1 MGYAV
6 VWLVN
11 TLVTTYIWVIIGG
24 AILSWLVVFNVVN
37 VRNRFVYQLGRFLDG
52 ITEPALRPIR
62 RIIPLIG
69 GIDLSPIVL
78 IFGLQFLLIIFNR
91 TLAPMLVG
99 ALG

>member
-11 TLVTTYIWVIIGG
+11 TLVGAYIWVIIAS

-37 VRNRFVYQLGRFLDG
+37 VRNRFVYQLGRFLDA
-52 ITEPALRPIR
+52 ITEPVLRPIR

-78 IFGLQFLLIIFNR
+78 IFGLQFLLILFNR
-91 TLAPMLVG
+91 TLAPILVG

>member
-1 MGYAV
+1 MGYAI

-11 TLVTTYIWVIIGG
+11 TLVGAYIWVIIAS

-37 VRNRFVYQLGRFLDG
+37 VRNRFVYQLGRFLDA
-52 ITEPALRPIR
+52 ITEPVLRPIR

-78 IFGLQFLLIIFNR
+78 IFGLQFLLVLFNR

>member
-1 MGYAV
+1 MGYAI

-11 TLVTTYIWVIIGG
+11 TLVGTYIWVIIGS
-24 AILSWLVVFNVVN
+24 AVLSWLVVFNVVN
-37 VRNRFVYQLGRFLDG
+37 VRNRFVYQLGRFLDA

-78 IFGLQFLLIIFNR
+78 IFGLQFLLILFNR
-91 TLAPMLVG
+91 MVAPMLLG

>member
-11 TLVTTYIWVIIGG
+11 TLVGAYIWVIIAS

-37 VRNRFVYQLGRFLDG
+37 VRNRFVYQLGRALDAL
-52 ITEPALRPIR
+52 TEPVLRPIR

-78 IFGLQFLLIIFNR
+78 IFGLQFLLILFNR
-91 TLAPMLVG
+91 TLAPMLIG

>member
-1 MGYAV
+1 MGYAL

-11 TLVTTYIWVIIGG
+11 TVITTYIWVIIGS

-62 RIIPLIG
+62 KVIPLIG

-78 IFGLQFLLIIFNR
+78 IFALQFLLILFNR
-91 TLAPMLVG
+91 MLAPMLL
-99 ALG
+99 ASLG

>member
-1 MGYAV
+1 MGYAI

-11 TLVTTYIWVIIGG
+11 TLVTTYIWVIIGS

-52 ITEPALRPIR
+52 ITEPVLRPIR
-62 RIIPLIG
+62 KVVPLIG

-78 IFGLQFLLIIFNR
+78 IFGLQFLLILFNR
-91 TLAPMLVG
+91 TLAPMLIG
-99 ALG
+99 TLG

>member
-1 MGYAV
+1 MGYAI

-11 TLVTTYIWVIIGG
+11 TLVTTYIWVIIGS

-37 VRNRFVYQLGRFLDG
+37 VRNRFVYQLGRFLDA

-62 RIIPLIG
+62 RVVPLLG

-78 IFGLQFLLIIFNR
+78 IFGLQFLLILFNR

>member
-11 TLVTTYIWVIIGG
+11 TVVTTYIWVIIGS

-37 VRNRFVYQLGRFLDG
+37 VRNRFVYQLGRFLDA
-52 ITEPALRPIR
+52 ITEPVLRPIR
-62 RIIPLIG
+62 KIVPLIG

-78 IFGLQFLLIIFNR
+78 IFGLQFLLVLFNR
-91 TLAPMLVG
+91 TLAPMLIG
-99 ALG
+99 TLG

>member
-11 TLVTTYIWVIIGG
+11 TLVGAYIWVIIAS

-37 VRNRFVYQLGRFLDG
+37 VRNRFVYQLGRFLDA
-52 ITEPALRPIR
+52 ITEPVLRPIR
-62 RIIPLIG
+62 RVIPLIG

-78 IFGLQFLLIIFNR
+78 IFALQFLLILFNR
-91 TLAPMLVG
+91 TLAPMLIG
-99 ALG
+99 TLG

>member
-11 TLVTTYIWVIIGG
+11 TLVTTYIWVIIGS

-37 VRNRFVYQLGRFLDG
+37 VRNRFVYQLGRFLDA
-52 ITEPALRPIR
+52 ITEPVLRPIR
-62 RIIPLIG
+62 KVVPLIG

-78 IFGLQFLLIIFNR
+78 IFGLQFLLVLFNR
-91 TLAPMLVG
+91 TLAPTLIG
-99 ALG
+99 TLG

>member
-11 TLVTTYIWVIIGG
+11 TLVTAYIWVIIAS

-37 VRNRFVYQLGRFLDG
+37 VRNRFVYQLGRFLDA
-52 ITEPALRPIR
+52 ITEPVLRSIR
-62 RIIPLIG
+62 KVIPLIG

-78 IFGLQFLLIIFNR
+78 IFGLQFLLILFNR

>member
-11 TLVTTYIWVIIGG
+11 TLVGAYIWVIIAS

-37 VRNRFVYQLGRFLDG
+37 VRNRFVYQLGRFLDA
-52 ITEPALRPIR
+52 ITEPVLRPIR

-78 IFGLQFLLIIFNR
+78 IFGLQFLLILFNR
-91 TLAPMLVG
+91 TLAPMLV
-99 ALG
+99 ASLG